1 MLSQFDTAFSH
12 FGAIVKKNLSF
23 VSKTGLMQQ
32 FSENLA
38 DAGLL
43 DHSAECLRL
52 SSHLNQHSQQ
62 EQLLKAVLV
71 AGLYPNLIQV
81 PHTVHIYTSR
91 YSVYAGHLYV
101 TFIF

>member
-1 MLSQFDTAFSH
+1 
-12 FGAIVKKNLSF
+12 
-23 VSKTGLMQQ
+23 MQQ
-32 FSENLA
+32 FSENLS

-52 SSHLNQHSQQ
+52 SSHVNQHSQQ

-81 PHTVHIYTSR
+81 PHASR
-91 YSVYAGHLYV
+91 YSIYAGQLYTSHLFSKKIFQ
-101 TFIF
+101 TFIFFFFLKTDSCKALYEKYCIH